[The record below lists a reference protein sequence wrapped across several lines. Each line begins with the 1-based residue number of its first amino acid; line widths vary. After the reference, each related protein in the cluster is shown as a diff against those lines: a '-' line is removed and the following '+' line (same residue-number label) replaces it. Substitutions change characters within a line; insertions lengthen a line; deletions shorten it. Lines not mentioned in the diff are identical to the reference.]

1 MASSSTA
8 QTQAFIEIDTI
19 KDGVVR
25 LKNGSLRRV
34 ILVDGINFDLKS
46 EAEQEIIIYSYQN
59 FLNSLEYPIQFLV
72 RSRKLNI
79 DSYLEQLEK
88 RLAEEAGE
96 LMRTQMAEYI
106 EFVRSFISGNAVMA
120 KSFFVIVPY
129 TPAIL
134 QGNQKKKF
142 ISLFSKKKEG
152 EKQKNQK
159 EAFEENLTQLEQR
172 VSVVEQGLVRCGIKV
187 APLGTELIVELFYK
201 IFNPGEAEK
210 PIALN

>member
-59 FLNSLEYPIQFLV
+59 FLNSLECPIQFLV

-106 EFVRSFISGNAVMA
+106 EFVRS
-120 KSFFVIVPY
+120 
-129 TPAIL
+129 
-134 QGNQKKKF
+134 
-142 ISLFSKKKEG
+142 
-152 EKQKNQK
+152 
-159 EAFEENLTQLEQR
+159 
-172 VSVVEQGLVRCGIKV
+172 
-187 APLGTELIVELFYK
+187 
-201 IFNPGEAEK
+201 
-210 PIALN
+210 